1 MDIYIKIEMDGGCV
15 GDVTAHK
22 ECPKVLDTSDEHWDE
37 GYKVFEAELED

>member
-1 MDIYIKIEMDGGCV
+1 MEIFIKIKMDGGLV
-15 GDVTAHK
+15 SDVTAHK